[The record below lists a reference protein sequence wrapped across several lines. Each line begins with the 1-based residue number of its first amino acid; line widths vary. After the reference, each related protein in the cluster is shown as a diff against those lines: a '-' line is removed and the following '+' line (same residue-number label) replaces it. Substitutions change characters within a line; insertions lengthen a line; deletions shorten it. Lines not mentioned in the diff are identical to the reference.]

1 MLVTI
6 GYHVSDTSK
15 LFPCASVVP
24 QTLMRYYTNYLSLL
38 IEDEA
43 DSAEEIFGL
52 PINDVLGLCP
62 LILRL
67 KG

>member
-1 MLVTI
+1 MLVTR

-15 LFPCASVVP
+15 LFPG
-24 QTLMRYYTNYLSLL
+24 TTDKLMRYYTNYLSLL

-52 PINDVLGLCP
+52 PINDVLGFCP